1 MLFKANDYSNEAYIG
16 SRFRRRR
23 FQFFTQKLKN
33 LKKPVKILDIGG
45 TVDFWLNQNF
55 QTLRDVAITIVN
67 LRVEGPGHPSI
78 KVIAGDACHLH
89 QFQDNEFDV
98 AFSNS
103 LIEHLF
109 TLDNQRKMAKE
120 AMRVAKHYFIQTPN
134 KYFPIEPHFKF
145 PLFQFLPD
153 GLKLFLQTKTSII
166 NGYRY
171 EKEYAETII
180 KEIRLLSRA
189 DLSNLFPN
197 SNLYVERCLGLSKS
211 FIVHNLPDTPNT
223 MALDRPASPA
233 SYALF
238 GRAGSQISMASAG

>member
-1 MLFKANDYSNEAYIG
+1 MTMLYKANDYSNEAYIG
-16 SRFRRRR
+16 SQFRRRR

-33 LKKPVKILDIGG
+33 LKKPVKLLDIGG

-55 QTLRDVAITIVN
+55 QTLGEIAITIVN
-67 LRVEGPGHPSI
+67 LRVEGPGHPAI
-78 KVIAGDACHLH
+78 KVIEGDACDLH
-89 QFQDNEFDV
+89 QFRDNEFDV
-98 AFSNS
+98 VFSNS

-153 GLKLFLQTKTSII
+153 EMKLFLQTKTSII
-166 NGYRY
+166 NGVRY
-171 EKEYAETII
+171 EKEYAEAII

-189 DLSNLFPN
+189 ELSNLFPN
-197 SNLYVERCLGLSKS
+197 SNLYIERFLGFSKS

-223 MALDRPASPA
+223 ITPEEPASPA
-233 SYALF
+233 SHTLSS
-238 GRAGSQISMASAG
+238 RPDSQISMAS